1 MILLTVGTQLPFDRL
16 VTAMDAWAAEHPDEE
31 VRAQIG
37 PSPLRPRHLLWQHFL
52 PPDEMEALTHASRL
66 VVAHAGMGSVLTS
79 LRFCRPLVLLPR
91 KASLGEHRNE
101 HQLATAERLANTPGV
116 RIAWEVEDLPGL
128 LHADLHAPPNEPLPP
143 HAQGRL
149 IARLRHFIATP

>member
-1 MILLTVGTQLPFDRL
+1 MIFLTVGTQLPFDRL
-16 VTAMDAWAAEHPDEE
+16 VLAMDAWAAAHSNEE
-31 VRAQIG
+31 VHAQIG
-37 PSPLRPRHLLWQHFL
+37 PSKLQPRHLSWQHFL
-52 PPDEMEALTHASRL
+52 PPDEVEALTSASRL

-101 HQLATAERLANTPGV
+101 HQLATAQRLADTTGV

-128 LHADLHAPPNEPLPP
+128 LRADLQATPAPPLPRY
-143 HAQGRL
+143 AQGRL
-149 IARLRHFIATP
+149 IARLRHFIAAP